1 MSQPSK
7 DWKLDIGIRFNR
19 EFIRGISMLDKDDQK
34 SVGRVVAP
42 SRSDE
47 QACST
52 STSAR
57 SLAAGHSGS
66 EHDGQA
72 APRLI

>member
-1 MSQPSK
+1 
-7 DWKLDIGIRFNR
+7 
-19 EFIRGISMLDKDDQK
+19 MLDKDDQK